1 MVRDRSH
8 YILQT
13 RFGKQVDIPGTDF
26 RYLREN
32 RPFPPGTQIIGTRA
46 DGRIFACVLTVNP
59 GCPAPKAL
67 RNTPAQEILN
77 QNIMTMNKV
86 LLLGVCLTGS
96 VYLSSCVSKKK
107 YTALSNQLQ
116 TAQQDAAACE
126 NASARLKSNI
136 KNQEQLIVELR
147 SQLAD
152 CKSIRDKQLSTVGD
166 LTVLSQEANNN
177 IKETLAQLERKD
189 KYIHLLQAAKSKA
202 DSLNLALAINLK
214 GVLKDGLDDNDVD
227 VKVDKTVVF
236 INLSDNVLFRKGS
249 SDLSPKASEV
259 LAKIARIIE
268 SRPELEVMVEGYTD
282 SDAIRNSC
290 NKDNWD
296 LSVHRSTSVVRAL
309 QSEFKIDPNRLI
321 AAGRGEFNE
330 LVPNTTPENKAIN
343 RRTRIILLPK
353 LNEFYDLLDPK
364 NAPE

>member
-1 MVRDRSH
+1 MMM
-8 YILQT
+8 
-13 RFGKQVDIPGTDF
+13 K
-26 RYLREN
+26 
-32 RPFPPGTQIIGTRA
+32 
-46 DGRIFACVLTVNP
+46 
-59 GCPAPKAL
+59 KAL
-67 RNTPAQEILN
+67 MLA
-77 QNIMTMNKV
+77 
-86 LLLGVCLTGS
+86 VCFTAT

-107 YTALSNQLQ
+107 YTALNERLRR
-116 TAQQDAAACE
+116 AQQDATACE
-126 NASARLKSNI
+126 NAATRLKSNI
-136 KNQEQLIVELR
+136 KNQEQLIEELR

-152 CKSIRDKQLSTVGD
+152 CKGVRDKQLSTVGD

-202 DSLNLALAINLK
+202 DSLNLALAVNLK
-214 GVLKDGLDDNDVD
+214 GVLKEGLDDKDVD

-236 INLSDNVLFRKGS
+236 INLSDNVLFKKGS
-249 SDLSPKASEV
+249 SELSSRASEV

-282 SDAIRNSC
+282 SDDIKNAC
-290 NKDNWD
+290 NRDNWD
-296 LSVHRSTSVVRAL
+296 LSVHRATSVVRSL
-309 QSEFKIDPNRLI
+309 QSEFKINPNRLI
-321 AAGRGEFNE
+321 AAGRGEYNE
-330 LVPNTTPENKAIN
+330 LVPNTTTENKAIN

>member
-1 MVRDRSH
+1 MTTNKT
-8 YILQT
+8 IL
-13 RFGKQVDIPGTDF
+13 
-26 RYLREN
+26 L
-32 RPFPPGTQIIGTRA
+32 A
-46 DGRIFACVLTVNP
+46 VLTV
-59 GCPAPKAL
+59 
-67 RNTPAQEILN
+67 
-77 QNIMTMNKV
+77 V
-86 LLLGVCLTGS
+86 S
-96 VYLSSCVSKKK
+96 VHLSSCVSKKK
-107 YTALSNQLQ
+107 YAALNDQLR
-116 TAQQDAAACE
+116 TAQQNATDCE
-126 NASARLKSNI
+126 NASTRLKSNI

-152 CKSIRDKQLSTVGD
+152 CKNIRDKQLSTVGD

-202 DSLNLALAINLK
+202 DSLNLALAVNLK
-214 GVLKDGLDDNDVD
+214 GVLKDGLDDKDVD

-236 INLSDNVLFRKGS
+236 INLSDNVLFKKGS
-249 SDLSPKASEV
+249 SDLSAKASGV
-259 LAKIARIIE
+259 LSKIARIIE

-282 SDAIRNSC
+282 SDAIKSGC

-296 LSVHRSTSVVRAL
+296 LSVHRSTSVVRVL
-309 QSEFKIDPNRLI
+309 QSEFKINPNRLI
-321 AAGRGEFNE
+321 AAGRAEFNE

-353 LNEFYDLLDPK
+353 LNEFYELLDPK